1 MKTKLI
7 KALILESKGY
17 FLSAN
22 ELYSKIL
29 SIDPQNETAQKGE
42 ARMREKIAINIEKLE
57 LFMSEDKD
65 DIKEFERWLIKI

>member
-22 ELYSKIL
+22 ELYSEIL

-42 ARMREKIAINIEKLE
+42 ARMREKIAINTEKLE

>member
-17 FLSAN
+17 FLSAR
-22 ELYSKIL
+22 ELYSEIL
-29 SIDPQNETAQKGE
+29 SVDPQNETAQKGE
-42 ARMREKIAINIEKLE
+42 ARMGEKVALNSEKLE
-57 LFMSEDKD
+57 LFMSKNKD

>member
-22 ELYSKIL
+22 ELYSEIL
-29 SIDPQNETAQKGE
+29 GVDPQNETAQKGE
-42 ARMREKIAINIEKLE
+42 ARMKEKIAINIEKLE